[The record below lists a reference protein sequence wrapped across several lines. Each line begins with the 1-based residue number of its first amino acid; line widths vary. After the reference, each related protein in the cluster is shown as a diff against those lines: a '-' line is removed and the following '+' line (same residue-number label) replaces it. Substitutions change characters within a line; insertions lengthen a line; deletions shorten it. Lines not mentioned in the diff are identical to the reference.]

1 MGFNLKC
8 IYKAKEFEEDELMPK
23 RKDLNKILIIG
34 SGPIVIGQACEF
46 DYSGTQACKAL
57 MEEDYEI
64 VLVNSNPA
72 TIMTDPEMAD
82 RTYIE
87 PLTAESIERIIKKE
101 KPDALLSNLGG
112 QTALN
117 LSSELYE
124 TGVLEKYGVEIIG
137 IQPEGI
143 ERGEDRILFKEEME
157 KLDVPMPRSLPA
169 YNVEEAVKIAKDM
182 GFPVVVRPAYTM
194 GGSGG
199 GLVYNLEE
207 LKNVAENGIAASM
220 IDQILIEEAV
230 LGWQELE
237 LELVRDE
244 NEKKI
249 SICFIENV
257 DPMGVHTGD
266 SFCVAPMLTI
276 DEEVQKRIE
285 EHSYKIADA
294 IGVIGGANFQFAYNR
309 EEDRLVIIEMNP
321 RTSRSSALAS
331 KATGFPIA
339 RISTKLSVGITLDEL
354 PYYNG
359 ANLSEYEPGGDY
371 VVVKYARW
379 SFEKF
384 PGAEDKL
391 GTQMK
396 AVGEAMSIGKT
407 YAEAAQKAI
416 RSLEIGRSG
425 FGNIAEFQALEKEE
439 ILDRLRT
446 PSSERHFLIY
456 EALKKGAAV
465 SEIEEITFISTW
477 FLDEM
482 KKLVDLENKLLK
494 YKGKRL
500 PADVLVEAKENGF
513 SDKYLAEILSHN
525 EEQLRKAR
533 KYAVKN
539 DNFDLVKVSGAE
551 GEYYYSSYNLAEEKI
566 PSSDSK
572 KVMIL
577 GGGPNRIGQ
586 GIEFDYACVHASFTL
601 DKLGYD
607 SVMVNCNPE
616 TVSTDY
622 DISTKLYFEPLTT
635 EDVLRIYEKE
645 KPEGVIVQFGGQ
657 TPLNIAE
664 ELEKAGVN
672 ILGTSPA
679 SIDFAENREE
689 FRRLMNELEIPQ
701 PESDIARSAAEA
713 HRIAADIGYP
723 LMLRPSYVLGGR
735 GMEIVYDQK
744 SLENYLKSQV
754 AEVSAEHPVLIDKF
768 LEDALEAEVDAL
780 TDGEDTFV
788 AAVMEHIE
796 EAGIHSG
803 DSACA
808 IPSLEIT
815 DEQLATIKDYTAKIA
830 SALDVVGLMNIQ
842 FAIYQGK
849 VYIIEANPRASRTV
863 PLVSKVTGINMAQLA
878 TRLMLGESLASLD
891 LKEKEIPYTGVK
903 EAVFP
908 FDKFE
913 NIDTVLGPE
922 MKATGEVMGIASTY
936 AQAFYKAQTAAG
948 LELPTSGKVLITVND
963 KDKKKIVDTAQ
974 KLKELGF
981 EILATEGTGDFLAQ
995 QGIESELI
1003 NKLGH
1008 GRPNIVD
1015 AIKNG
1020 EVQLIINTPIGK
1032 EGIENDSYIRSAAV
1046 KYKIPYI
1053 TTTNAARASAAGIEA
1068 EINSDYELKAIQD
1081 YHKLLK

>member
-1 MGFNLKC
+1 
-8 IYKAKEFEEDELMPK
+8 MPK

-57 MEEDYEI
+57 MEENYEI

-87 PLTAESIERIIKKE
+87 PLTADSIKRIIVKE

-117 LSSELYE
+117 LALELYE
-124 TGVLEKYGVEIIG
+124 SGILEKYGVEIIG
-137 IQPEGI
+137 IQPESI
-143 ERGEDRILFKEEME
+143 ERGEDRILFKKEMD
-157 KLDVPMPRSLPA
+157 KLGVPMPKSLPA

-207 LKNVAENGIAASM
+207 LKKIAENGIAASK
-220 IDQILIEEAV
+220 INQILIEEAV

-237 LELVRDE
+237 LELVRDQNE
-244 NEKKI
+244 NKI

-276 DEEVQKRIE
+276 DDDVQKRME
-285 EHSYKIADA
+285 KHSYKIADA

-354 PYYNG
+354 PYYDG
-359 ANLSEYEPGGDY
+359 ENLIQYTPKGDY

-384 PGAEDKL
+384 AGAEDKL

-396 AVGEAMSIGKT
+396 AVGEAMSIGKN
-407 YAEAAQKAI
+407 YAEAAQKAV

-425 FGNIAEFQALEKEE
+425 FGNISEFQKLKKEE
-439 ILDRLRT
+439 IIERLRT

-456 EALKKGAAV
+456 EALKKGV
-465 SEIEEITFISTW
+465 SIAEIEEITFISTW
-477 FLDEM
+477 FLKEM
-482 KKLVDLENKLLK
+482 KKLVELEAKLLK
-494 YKGKRL
+494 FKGKKL
-500 PADVLVEAKENGF
+500 PTDILIEAKEKGF
-513 SDKYLAEILSHN
+513 SDKYLAEILAY
-525 EEQLRKAR
+525 EEDKFRKAR

-551 GEYYYSSYNLAEEKI
+551 GEYYYSSYNLAENKI
-566 PSSDSK
+566 PSSDTK

-601 DKLGYD
+601 ADLGYD

-622 DISTKLYFEPLTT
+622 DISSKLYFEPLTA

-657 TPLNIAE
+657 TPLNIAD

-689 FRRLMNELEIPQ
+689 FRRLMNKLEIPQ
-701 PESDIARSAAEA
+701 PESDIAKSASEA
-713 HRIAADIGYP
+713 HKIAEKIGYP

-735 GMEIVYDQK
+735 GMEIVYDKK
-744 SLENYLKSQV
+744 SLDQYLKLQV

-768 LEDALEAEVDAL
+768 LEEALEAEIDAL
-780 TDGEDTFV
+780 TDGKETFV
-788 AAVMEHIE
+788 AAVMQHIE

-808 IPSLEIT
+808 IPAIEIT
-815 DEQLATIKDYTAKIA
+815 DQQLETIKDYTAKIA
-830 SALDVVGLMNIQ
+830 AALDVVGLMNIQ
-842 FAIYQGK
+842 FAIFKGK

-878 TRLMLGESLASLD
+878 TRLMLGESLASLN
-891 LKEKEIPYTGVK
+891 LNEKEIPYTAVK

-913 NIDTVLGPE
+913 NVDTVLGPE

-936 AQAFYKAQTAAG
+936 AQAFYKSQTAAG
-948 LELPTSGKVLITVND
+948 LEIPTSGNILITVNN
-963 KDKKKIVDTAQ
+963 KDKAKILNTARKME
-974 KLKELGF
+974 KLGLI
-981 EILATEGTGDFLAQ
+981 ILATKGTKYFLTENGVEAK
-995 QGIESELI
+995 LI
-1003 NKLGH
+1003 NKLGQ

-1015 AIKNG
+1015 AIKN
-1020 EVQLIINTPIGK
+1020 EKIQLIINTPIGK
-1032 EGIENDSYIRSAAV
+1032 EGVEDDSYIRSAAI

-1053 TTTNAARASAAGIEA
+1053 TTTNAAAASAAGIEA
-1068 EINSDYELKAIQD
+1068 AINSEYELKAIQD